1 MNLTPRLEAMY
12 LLVDNGEKTVD
23 VGCDHAYL
31 SIELIKRGK
40 SDFAIAVDNK
50 IGPLESAR
58 RNIKNANLEDKI
70 ELILSDGLKNV
81 HSKYDTVLMS
91 GLGGELIKSILEN
104 GPLNRS
110 ASLILEPNNSSD
122 VVRRFLMDNSYE
134 IVNEMIVREKD
145 RFYELI
151 KAIPSSKII
160 PLDEYEIFFGPINLK
175 RKENEFINYINK
187 NIDIFRKKAGSGPIP
202 KSLDEKIKFYEGAIS
217 YVKSE
222 TNL

>member
-1 MNLTPRLEAMY
+1 MNLTPRLEAIY
-12 LLVDNGEKTVD
+12 SLVDNGEKTID
-23 VGCDHAYL
+23 IGCDHAYL

-58 RNIKNANLEDKI
+58 GNIKNANLEDKI

-81 HSKYDTVLMS
+81 HSNYDVVIMS

-104 GPLNRS
+104 GPLDRS

-145 RFYELI
+145 RCLRCSICYQTCPFSVI
-151 KAIPSSKII
+151 KYFIAKFSMDDGENIHITVKAS
-160 PLDEYEIFFGPINLK
+160 NLNDDLFM
-175 RKENEFINYINK
+175 E
-187 NIDIFRKKAGSGPIP
+187 
-202 KSLDEKIKFYEGAIS
+202 
-217 YVKSE
+217 
-222 TNL
+222 